1 MGDNALWSRHLG
13 AWEKTGE
20 RLSQADHGPL
30 IDTVAVTGLVESV
43 QSSRQ

>member
-1 MGDNALWSRHLG
+1 MGDNAQWSPPLG

-20 RLSQADHGPL
+20 RLSRTLQGPP
-30 IDTVAVTGLVESV
+30 TGTAVAVALVESV